1 MPAKLL
7 KQNREIKEEFY
18 KKIAE
23 KQAREKEIIKEKID
37 DAVPGFLGK
46 ILKPAAEFVYNIEQ
60 KKKEER
66 GDDGEF
72 ISFLKFFLLL
82 PSEWRI
88 INDVVLEPVEDEF
101 IQIDHLMIGPLGI
114 FLIETKNWRGA
125 ILAKKDEFL
134 RKENN
139 KWVKTSSPIKQN
151 YRHQKLFGEWLKR
164 EGFEKYID
172 FIFPVVLFVS
182 PDWLKTED
190 CTMPVFDSGL
200 ALSIY
205 LRGKKE
211 NYLSISE
218 IENLANRI
226 INAKPFTK
234 MPVSEKIEKKAE
246 EKAVTKESVHIK
258 PTLENGKTKDG
269 REYMKIRG
277 TEEIANLLRERY
289 IKMGKKVSS
298 LYKDKYEDGA
308 WFFYYE

>member
-1 MPAKLL
+1 MLARLL

-23 KQAREKEIIKEKID
+23 KHAMEKEKIKEKID

-46 ILKPAAEFVYNIEQ
+46 MLKPAADLVYNLEQ
-60 KKKEER
+60 KKK
-66 GDDGEF
+66 DDKGENGEF
-72 ISFLKFFLLL
+72 ISFLKFFLVL

-88 INDVVLEPVEDEF
+88 INDVVLEPLEDEF
-101 IQIDHLMIGPLGI
+101 IQIDHLMIGPPGI

-125 ILAKKDEFL
+125 ILGKKDEFL

-172 FIFPVVLFVS
+172 LIFPVVLFVS
-182 PDWLKTED
+182 PDLLKTED

-211 NYLSISE
+211 DCLSISE
-218 IENLANRI
+218 IENIANRI

-234 MPVSEKIEKKAE
+234 LPVTEKIEEKQKKNPR
-246 EKAVTKESVHIK
+246 I
-258 PTLENGKTKDG
+258 NQ
-269 REYMKIRG
+269 
-277 TEEIANLLRERY
+277 
-289 IKMGKKVSS
+289 KK
-298 LYKDKYEDGA
+298 K
-308 WFFYYE
+308 W

>member
-1 MPAKLL
+1 M
-7 KQNREIKEEFY
+7 
-18 KKIAE
+18 
-23 KQAREKEIIKEKID
+23 
-37 DAVPGFLGK
+37 
-46 ILKPAAEFVYNIEQ
+46 
-60 KKKEER
+60 
-66 GDDGEF
+66 
-72 ISFLKFFLLL
+72 
-82 PSEWRI
+82 
-88 INDVVLEPVEDEF
+88 
-101 IQIDHLMIGPLGI
+101 
-114 FLIETKNWRGA
+114 TKY
-125 ILAKKDEFL
+125 L
-134 RKENN
+134 
-139 KWVKTSSPIKQN
+139 N
-151 YRHQKLFGEWLKR
+151 YL
-164 EGFEKYID
+164 Y
-172 FIFPVVLFVS
+172 PVVLFVS
-182 PDWLKTED
+182 PDWLKIED

-258 PTLENGKTKDG
+258 PTLEKGKTKDG